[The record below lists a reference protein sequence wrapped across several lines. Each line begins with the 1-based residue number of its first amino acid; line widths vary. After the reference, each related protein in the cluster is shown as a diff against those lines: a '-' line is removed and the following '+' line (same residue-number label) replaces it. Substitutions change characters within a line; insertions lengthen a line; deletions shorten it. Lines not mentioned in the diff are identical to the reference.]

1 MKVKNQICHK
11 DGLPCKEKDCFL
23 WSVELGRCVE
33 PELKEMAQYITS
45 LPEETQRKAREF
57 LELNYRILDRLN

>member
-1 MKVKNQICHK
+1 LKVKNQLCHK
-11 DGLPCKEKDCFL
+11 DGLPCKETGCFL
-23 WSVELGRCVE
+23 WSVELCRCVE
-33 PELKEMAQYITS
+33 PELKEMAKYITS